1 MPTDSTSHPIIIF
14 IGTCVNPIDLFNTD
28 RDTIDLFNTDRGTI
42 DLFNIDFENDSRKII
57 CYDDVHL

>member
-1 MPTDSTSHPIIIF
+1 
-14 IGTCVNPIDLFNTD
+14 VNPIDLFNTD